1 MIILAKIEIMDTKAL
16 DKAIQEIAIRRN
28 ELKKIDYNNP
38 KYDDLEEE
46 LHDLEDA
53 LHVKFGEYLE
63 EVLQEVH
70 DKLSPDTDVLFPTAY
85 LAKTYTISSKDE
97 FSVSTAEGVF
107 VEVDSM
113 PGKETKLVIVPNPLR
128 IILNTK
134 DKQQIV
140 WSV

>member
-1 MIILAKIEIMDTKAL
+1 MDTKAL
-16 DKAIQEIAIRRN
+16 DKAIQEIAVRRN

-63 EVLQEVH
+63 DVLQEVH

-85 LAKTYTISSKDE
+85 LAKTYVISAKNE
-97 FSVSTAEGVF
+97 FSVSPAEGVF
-107 VEVDSM
+107 VEVDAM

-134 DKQQIV
+134 EKQEIV
-140 WSV
+140 WSL

>member
-1 MIILAKIEIMDTKAL
+1 MIILAKIETMDTKAL
-16 DKAIQEIAIRRN
+16 DKAIQEIAVRRN

-63 EVLQEVH
+63 EALQEVH
-70 DKLSPDTDVLFPTAY
+70 DKLCPDTDVLFPTAY
-85 LAKTYTISSKDE
+85 LAKTYVISSKNE
-97 FSVSTAEGVF
+97 FSVAATEGVF
-107 VEVDSM
+107 VEVDAM

-128 IILNTK
+128 ILLNTK
-134 DKQQIV
+134 EKQEIV
-140 WSV
+140 WSI